1 MNILIVEDEKK
12 LAEEIANYLEGFNYK
27 CTVVGLYSEA
37 LQRFNEQEFVVT
49 ILDLNLPDGH
59 GLQLIQYLKQKRITS
74 GIIVI
79 SANNEL
85 DMRLNALELGA
96 DDFFVKPFH
105 LSELTAHVKAF
116 IRRHRYHGN
125 NLVIHNEIKID
136 VPKLE
141 VSVNDKPIVL
151 TGKEYDLLL
160 YFISN
165 VGKVIAKDAIGYS
178 VWNMHSDM
186 DVTNEIIYTHVKNLR
201 KKLLSAGA
209 NDYIKSVY
217 GVGYKFDK

>member
-12 LAEEIANYLEGFNYK
+12 LADEIASYLKDFNYN
-27 CTVVGLYSEA
+27 CTVVGLYSQA
-37 LQRFNEQEFVVT
+37 LKLFSEQEFIVT
-49 ILDLNLPDGH
+49 VLDLNLPDGH
-59 GLQLIQYLKQKRITS
+59 GLQLIQYLKQRRITS

-85 DMRLNALELGA
+85 DTRLNALEIGA
-96 DDFFVKPFH
+96 DDFLVKPFH
-105 LSELTAHVKAF
+105 LSELNAHIKAF

-125 NLVIHNEIKID
+125 DLVVHHEIKID
-136 VPKLE
+136 VPKLA
-141 VSVNDKPIVL
+141 VSVHDKPITL

-186 DVTNEIIYTHVKNLR
+186 DLTNEIIYTHIKNLR
-201 KKLLSAGA
+201 KKLLAAGA
-209 NDYIKSVY
+209 KDYIKSVY
-217 GVGYKFDK
+217 GVGYKFDN